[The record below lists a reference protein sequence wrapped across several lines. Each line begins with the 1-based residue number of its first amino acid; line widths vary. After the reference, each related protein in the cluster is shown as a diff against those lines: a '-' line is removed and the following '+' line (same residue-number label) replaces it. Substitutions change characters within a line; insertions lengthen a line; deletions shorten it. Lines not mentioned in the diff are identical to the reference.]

1 MEDTSSKLCFTTVL
15 CFEFILGQKFE
26 QLLEFNTLT
35 GPPQEALEWNWL
47 NKRWNKM
54 IKK

>member
-1 MEDTSSKLCFTTVL
+1 MEDTSSKLCSKTVL
-15 CFEFILGQKFE
+15 CFEFILGPKFQ

-35 GPPQEALEWNWL
+35 FSPQEALEWNWL

-54 IKK
+54 MKK